1 MSPCASSS
9 TLNSAPGSRALS
21 PEDHVAE
28 VPPHLLDRAKA
39 RRAALSGEGV
49 EAPSPTPSDSAVVA
63 TVVAASVD
71 AGAAVAAADGSPKV
85 SKAPGRSAPPKVE
98 KVRGA
103 AFAKISSVFLL
114 AGLPIWA
121 IFMFNTW
128 STPQARADTP
138 QSIGQSLYN
147 VNCAS
152 CHGGDGAGSDRGL
165 VGRPLYNGEAEKTF
179 PDPIDQAAFVKH
191 GSCGAGQ
198 PYGDP
203 KREGGQHAAKT
214 GMPAFPTLSDAQLIY
229 LVNYERNRLQST
241 PKDFPVNVLAKVGED
256 QTVVPEEPFDAA
268 AFQIPETL
276 QVCP

>member
-1 MSPCASSS
+1 M
-9 TLNSAPGSRALS
+9 
-21 PEDHVAE
+21 AE

-49 EAPSPTPSDSAVVA
+49 EAPSPTPTDTTSPV
-63 TVVAASVD
+63 ASVPAAPVD
-71 AGAAVAAADGSPKV
+71 PSAADAAGAAAPKV
-85 SKAPGRSAPPKVE
+85 PKAGGRTAAPRVE

-114 AGLPIWA
+114 AGLPVWA

-147 VNCAS
+147 ANCAS
-152 CHGGDGAGSDRGL
+152 CHGGDGAGSDKGL

-179 PDPIDQAAFVKH
+179 PDPIEQAAFVKH

-203 KREGGQHAAKT
+203 NREGGQHAAKT
-214 GMPAFPTLSDAQLIY
+214 GMPGFPTLSDAQLIY

-256 QTVVPEEPFDAA
+256 PTIAAEEPFDAA
-268 AFQIPETL
+268 TFQIPETL

>member
-1 MSPCASSS
+1 M
-9 TLNSAPGSRALS
+9 LNNAPGSRALS
-21 PEDHVAE
+21 PEEHVAE

-49 EAPSPTPSDSAVVA
+49 EAPSSTSRDATAVVA
-63 TVVAASVD
+63 PTATASVGTAAAVVAAE
-71 AGAAVAAADGSPKV
+71 ASPKV
-85 SKAPGRSAPPKVE
+85 SKAPGRTATPKVDTI
-98 KVRGA
+98 RGA

-138 QSIGQSLYN
+138 LSIGQSLYN
-147 VNCAS
+147 ANCTS
-152 CHGGDGAGSDRGL
+152 CHGGDGAGSDQGL

-179 PDPIDQAAFVKH
+179 PDPVDQAAFVKH

-241 PKDFPVNVLAKVGED
+241 PKDFPVNVLAKIGED
-256 QTVVPEEPFDAA
+256 PTVVPEEPFDAA
-268 AFQIPETL
+268 AFEIDDERVEK
-276 QVCP
+276 VCG